1 MLKVQIYI
9 VQLISEDH
17 ITLFLTSS
25 LFSEAGTGLDQQRIS
40 DLECLESNVTP
51 LESMRL
57 SGTTLI
63 SSSFC
68 CSGP

>member
-40 DLECLESNVTP
+40 DLECLEVMLPPWNP
-51 LESMRL
+51 
-57 SGTTLI
+57 
-63 SSSFC
+63 
-68 CSGP
+68 